1 MSDELPNILFIS
13 LLFNQAWLLFFF
25 YLFVLRNTSYFAT
38 AHLIRIPRRLDVHA
52 EVRRQL
58 THSLG
63 LYDTLWALGMLSG
76 VLVAVDG
83 GGGEH

>member
-1 MSDELPNILFIS
+1 MPDELQNILFIS
-13 LLFNQAWLLFFF
+13 LFFNQACFLFF

-38 AHLIRIPRRLDVHA
+38 GHLIQIPRRLGIHA

-63 LYDTLWALGMLSG
+63 LYDT
-76 VLVAVDG
+76 
-83 GGGEH
+83 